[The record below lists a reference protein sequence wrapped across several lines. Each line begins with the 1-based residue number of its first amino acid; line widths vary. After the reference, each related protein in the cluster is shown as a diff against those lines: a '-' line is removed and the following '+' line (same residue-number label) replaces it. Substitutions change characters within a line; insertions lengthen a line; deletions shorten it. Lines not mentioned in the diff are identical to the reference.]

1 MKLCSLL
8 THIVPGGNNLTLPNG
23 VCLSFGNI
31 IAMAGDYYGIPNA
44 PIIYPL
50 NAEKIDDGALQR
62 FKNAYNTLAVTP
74 NEGKYKVW
82 LTVKFSATNLCL
94 LCSYTRLDGMQLKL
108 CYFLRFGVLDRVIE
122 HAGSWE
128 CKLEWSPKRTRTGW
142 SIMKTNL

>member
-1 MKLCSLL
+1 
-8 THIVPGGNNLTLPNG
+8 
-23 VCLSFGNI
+23 
-31 IAMAGDYYGIPNA
+31 
-44 PIIYPL
+44 
-50 NAEKIDDGALQR
+50 
-62 FKNAYNTLAVTP
+62 LAVTP

-142 SIMKTNL
+142 SIMKKIFYSIKFLQKQVFYSWWDYIFS